1 MGVTTIDITNH
12 GTDLYTWIAVY
23 EDETAVPE
31 FDSSRP
37 DGRGFA
43 EVDASRVRRLLLIGD
58 PGQAVV
64 ALPQEATPVFFR
76 RRRID
81 VNIFTDEQTKPL
93 TVAHCI
99 GWQKGEEGCFLFVF
113 GDGSSLLSSDMHVV

>member
-31 FDSSRP
+31 FDAERT

-64 ALPQEATPVFFR
+64 ALPEGATPVFFR

-81 VNIFTDEQTKPL
+81 VNLFTDEQTAPL
-93 TVAHCI
+93 TIAHCI
-99 GWQKGEEGCFLFVF
+99 GWQKDEAGCFLFVF
-113 GDGSSLLSSDMHVV
+113 GDGSSLLSSDMHAV

>member
-1 MGVTTIDITNH
+1 MNITTIDVTNH

-23 EDETAVPE
+23 DDETAVPE
-31 FDSSRP
+31 FDAERP

-43 EVDASRVRRLLLIGD
+43 EVDASRVRRLLLIGE

-64 ALPQEATPVFFR
+64 ALPEGATSVFFR
-76 RRRID
+76 RRR
-81 VNIFTDEQTKPL
+81 VELNLETDEQQRS

-99 GWQKGEEGCFLFVF
+99 GWQREHDGCFLFVF
-113 GDGSSLLSSDMHVV
+113 GDGSHLLTTDMHAV